1 MGQERGNV
9 VRRVDHGSVAEGGE
23 HGGVGEGHEPHR
35 DGQDEDEGAL
45 ASGEHGGQVASPLGG
60 EVFEGVAGDLALEAA
75 QLGAN
80 GGEVRVDEGRQA
92 GHAAQARVVR
102 GRGGETPPAPVDALQ
117 GDDVVGGASPGRGVG
132 AASVVGDHPADGGP
146 VLRGG
151 VGSEAQ
157 AVGGGSRLEG
167 RANAPRFD
175 GGGAC
180 VGIDV

>member
-9 VRRVDHGSVAEGGE
+9 VCGVDHGSVAEGGE
-23 HGGVGEGHEPHR
+23 HGRVGEGDEPHR

-60 EVFEGVAGDLALEAA
+60 EVLEGIAGHLALEAA

-80 GGEVRVDEGRQA
+80 GSEVRVDEGGQV
-92 GHAAQARVVR
+92 GHAAQARVMR
-102 GRGGETPPAPVDALQ
+102 GRGGEAPPAPVDAFQ

-132 AASVVGDHPADGGP
+132 AAGVVGDHPADRGP

-157 AVGGGSRLEG
+157 AVGGGGCLEG
-167 RANAPRFD
+167 
-175 GGGAC
+175 
-180 VGIDV
+180 